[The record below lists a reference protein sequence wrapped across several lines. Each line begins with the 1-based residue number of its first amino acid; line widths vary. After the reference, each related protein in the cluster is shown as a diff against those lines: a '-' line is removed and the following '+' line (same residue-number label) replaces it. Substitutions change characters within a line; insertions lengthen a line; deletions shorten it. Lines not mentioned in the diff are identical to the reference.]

1 MTGNMEISEGAQ
13 SKLHTLGHRLK
24 RIENLEA
31 ELLRKVATLMKADST
46 LTHADIF
53 ILGAT
58 KRAVAQSCGFRELL
72 RIRNFPCAAGI
83 LRMQID
89 TAMRMNAF
97 KLVTDIDTFARDY
110 LMGSDLID

>member
-1 MTGNMEISEGAQ
+1 MESGEADRLGNP
-13 SKLHTLGHRLK
+13 TLGHRLK
-24 RIENLEA
+24 RIEELEG
-31 ELLRKVATLMKADST
+31 ELLRKVASLVEADST

-83 LRMQID
+83 LRMQLD
-89 TAMRMNAF
+89 TAMRINAF
-97 KLVTDIDTFARDY
+97 TIVEDMDVFARRLFD
-110 LMGSDLID
+110 GEQF